1 MKNEAGFESMVQQV
15 CKDYHGI
22 EAAARIVEVTGMQIE
37 TFRRAAQEG
46 FAERANCTIFDPVTA
61 PGTDAWR
68 YPTRQLRTEAVEHG
82 YRLDNPKNLPLAVS
96 DEHKINITVSSGDE
110 RTGLILGRIQPK
122 TKNPKGSILEAAI
135 SRNVNQGLLFPDL
148 EPENIREFRHTMGYP
163 TWVFLLYITDEEIR
177 AELSLP
183 SEMDGSDHIV
193 GWSERIMI
201 SVMPKDI
208 IGEDFEPETGPDILP
223 DISIKI

>member
-1 MKNEAGFESMVQQV
+1 MASLNECRE
-15 CKDYHGI
+15 HTGI
-22 EAAARIVEVTGMQIE
+22 AATLRITEVTGLDIE

-46 FAERANCTIFDPVTA
+46 FAERANCTVFDPVTA

-68 YPTRQLRTEAVEHG
+68 YPTRQLRAEAVEQG

-96 DEHKINITVSSGDE
+96 DEYNINITVSSGDE
-110 RTGLILGRIQPK
+110 RTGFVLGGMQPK

-135 SRNVNQGLLFPDL
+135 TRNTGQFPLFPDL
-148 EPENIREFRHTMGYP
+148 EPENIRKFRHTMGYP
-163 TWVFLLYITDEEIR
+163 TWVFLLYITDSEIR

-183 SEMDGSDHIV
+183 REMDGSDHIV
-193 GWSERIMI
+193 GWSERIII

-208 IGEDFEPETGPDILP
+208 IGEDFEPETGPEILP
-223 DISIKI
+223 DILIKI